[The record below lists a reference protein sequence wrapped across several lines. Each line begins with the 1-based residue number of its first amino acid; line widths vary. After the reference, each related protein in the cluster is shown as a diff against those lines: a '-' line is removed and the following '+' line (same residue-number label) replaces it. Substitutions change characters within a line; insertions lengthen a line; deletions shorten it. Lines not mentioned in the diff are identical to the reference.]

1 MEIKDVI
8 EIIDKFE
15 SSGVVVLDLEIGDL
29 KLSLKKAEGI
39 KQNKNGFAQSAALA
53 PVSSAQQPVVAA
65 APAALAAPENVD
77 TTGKNNDAEYI
88 KSPLV
93 GTFYAASSPDSKP
106 FVTVGQKVNK
116 GGVVCLVEA
125 MKMMN
130 DVTAP
135 FDCVIEEIIAENGE
149 PIGFDE
155 PMFRISRI

>member
-15 SSGVVVLDLEIGDL
+15 NSSVVALDLELGDL
-29 KLSLKKAEGI
+29 KLSLKKADGI
-39 KQNKNGFAQSAALA
+39 KQPKTGFVQPAAVASPAVIPQPAPTA
-53 PVSSAQQPVVAA
+53 PVAVTV
-65 APAALAAPENVD
+65 PENSD
-77 TTGKNNDAEYI
+77 TTQAQDSAEYI

-93 GTFYAASSPDSKP
+93 GTFYAASSPDAKP

-135 FDCVIEEIIAENGE
+135 FDCVIEEILAENGE
-149 PIGFDE
+149 TIGFDE

>member
-15 SSGVVVLDLEIGDL
+15 GSCVVALDLELGDL
-29 KLSLKKAEGI
+29 KLSLKKADGI
-39 KQNKNGFAQSAALA
+39 KQSKNGFVQSAAIA
-53 PVSSAQQPVVAA
+53 PAAEVQQPVVTAPAASA
-65 APAALAAPENVD
+65 APANDD
-77 TTGKNNDAEYI
+77 TTGKQDDAEYI

-93 GTFYAASSPDSKP
+93 GTFYAASSPDAKP

-135 FDCVIEEIIAENGE
+135 FDCVIEEIVAENGE